1 MSKLTESEYEE
12 YIRLLR
18 TWMDAEKALE
28 GPSEHEVDPEA
39 RERVRAAHA
48 AVRGFRQQH
57 ELDSEAVR
65 EPQPMAE
72 GSKRP

>member
-18 TWMDAEKALE
+18 TWMDAERALDGAE
-28 GPSEHEVDPEA
+28 DEVDPEA
-39 RERVRAAHA
+39 RERVRAAHG
-48 AVRGFRQQH
+48 AVQGFRQQH
-57 ELDSEAVR
+57 GLDSEAVR

-72 GSKRP
+72 GKG

>member
-12 YIRLLR
+12 YIRLLKS
-18 TWMDAEKALE
+18 WMDVERALE
-28 GPSEHEVDPEA
+28 RTEDEVDPEA

-65 EPQPMAE
+65 EPQPIAE
-72 GSKRP
+72 GSKHP